1 EEAHDDV
8 NQKFKEF
15 EELCESFRQ
24 YTQTCLSEL
33 KESQQFLTKYF
44 ENREEKINSLRLSQQ
59 KLAYYTRLAGK
70 CVKIWA
76 KSRGSL
82 INHVTG
88 IWPELRI
95 LDACISGILMHC
107 LVRHSKILRFL
118 ILKLCVLFYFFYN
131 VSLYFSNS

>member
-1 EEAHDDV
+1 GEAQDDV

-33 KESQQFLTKYF
+33 KESQQFLTKYC

-76 KSRGSL
+76 KSR
-82 INHVTG
+82 
-88 IWPELRI
+88 
-95 LDACISGILMHC
+95 
-107 LVRHSKILRFL
+107 
-118 ILKLCVLFYFFYN
+118 
-131 VSLYFSNS
+131 